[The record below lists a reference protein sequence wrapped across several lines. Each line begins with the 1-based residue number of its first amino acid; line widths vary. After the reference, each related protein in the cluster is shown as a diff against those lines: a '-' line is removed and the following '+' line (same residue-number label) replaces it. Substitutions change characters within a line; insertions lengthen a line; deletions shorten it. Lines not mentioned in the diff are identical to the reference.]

1 MSCCRVIFVVISA
14 ITPPWLTSVVMNF
27 ERGMRGHR
35 ERFDA
40 LLAPISIP
48 FATLVAASMLVAL

>member
-1 MSCCRVIFVVISA
+1 
-14 ITPPWLTSVVMNF
+14 MNF